1 MEVGYS
7 RSKAL
12 VKATAVA
19 ALLLANPV
27 AAMASDGAAGK
38 LNVQSVQQGSL
49 KVSGVV
55 KDVDG
60 EPIIGASIFE
70 KGTKNGTVT
79 DVNGKFSLDV
89 KPGASLIVTYVGYTT
104 QEVSATRNP
113 NIILHEDDHNLNEV
127 VVIGYG
133 TQKKA
138 DVTSAVA
145 SVKSEAF
152 NKGAILDA
160 GQLVQGK
167 VAGLQISL
175 ANGDPTGST
184 SVMLRG
190 ASTLMGSRDPLILVD
205 GVPGSFST
213 VAPEEIESIDVLKDG
228 SATAIYGTRGTNGVI
243 IITTKSGRREQPTT
257 IEYSGYVSVSKQ
269 LKRPDFMGADDLRAR
284 WKEGLEFSGANDQD
298 YGATTNWLDEVSR
311 TGVSNVHNVT
321 LRGGGKST
329 SMLGN
334 VTYEQRQG
342 TLKKSDMKN
351 IRARLELTHRMFNDK
366 LTTNLQLI
374 ANERKNNAGI
384 GFGYN
389 VYRMACI
396 QNPTQPVYDAEGNYV
411 ERNVYFYDN
420 PITPL
425 NEHTSSPKMT
435 KRGFCILL
443 FWTAQ
448 TKMLS
453 PLGNQEG
460 ISMCQPNKCSICW
473 ATTTRR
479 RATSGLTNRTATSRR
494 TPTPI
499 IRLRRVRVCR
509 TVPPRCRRISR
520 RIRSSVSSAA

>member
-152 NKGAILDA
+152 NKGAI
-160 GQLVQGK
+160 
-167 VAGLQISL
+167 
-175 ANGDPTGST
+175 
-184 SVMLRG
+184 R
-190 ASTLMGSRDPLILVD
+190 
-205 GVPGSFST
+205 
-213 VAPEEIESIDVLKDG
+213 
-228 SATAIYGTRGTNGVI
+228 
-243 IITTKSGRREQPTT
+243 
-257 IEYSGYVSVSKQ
+257 
-269 LKRPDFMGADDLRAR
+269 
-284 WKEGLEFSGANDQD
+284 
-298 YGATTNWLDEVSR
+298 
-311 TGVSNVHNVT
+311 
-321 LRGGGKST
+321 
-329 SMLGN
+329 
-334 VTYEQRQG
+334 
-342 TLKKSDMKN
+342 
-351 IRARLELTHRMFNDK
+351 
-366 LTTNLQLI
+366 
-374 ANERKNNAGI
+374 
-384 GFGYN
+384 
-389 VYRMACI
+389 
-396 QNPTQPVYDAEGNYV
+396 
-411 ERNVYFYDN
+411 
-420 PITPL
+420 
-425 NEHTSSPKMT
+425 
-435 KRGFCILL
+435 
-443 FWTAQ
+443 
-448 TKMLS
+448 
-453 PLGNQEG
+453 
-460 ISMCQPNKCSICW
+460 
-473 ATTTRR
+473 
-479 RATSGLTNRTATSRR
+479 RTAG
-494 TPTPI
+494 
-499 IRLRRVRVCR
+499 
-509 TVPPRCRRISR
+509 
-520 RIRSSVSSAA
+520 AG